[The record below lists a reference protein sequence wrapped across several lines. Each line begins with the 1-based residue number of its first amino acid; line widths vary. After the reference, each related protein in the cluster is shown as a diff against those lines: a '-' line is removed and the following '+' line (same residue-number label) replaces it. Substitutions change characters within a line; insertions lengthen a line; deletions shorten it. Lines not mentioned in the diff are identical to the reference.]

1 MFLSANEIRQR
12 LGNDIRI
19 EPFDPDSINPNSVN
33 LRLHRELLIYEE
45 IVLDAAIPNRYRR
58 LEIPEDGLTLQPG
71 VLYLGRTVEYTQT
84 HGLVPMVQGRSS
96 LSRLG
101 LLVNPAG
108 SLGDNGYCGTW
119 TVEMHCVQPV
129 RIYAGMQV
137 CQISYSQMLGTGE
150 DYNGG
155 KYQHSRDVQVSQ
167 MFRELGEED
176 DKQMELNFENSFCRD
191 PETAK

>member
-1 MFLSANEIRQR
+1 MLLSANEIRRR
-12 LGNDIRI
+12 LGNEICI
-19 EPFDPDSINPNSVN
+19 EPFDPDAVNPNSVN
-33 LRLHRELLIYEE
+33 LTLHNELLIYEE

-58 LEIPEDGLTLQPG
+58 LAIPEDGLTLQPG
-71 VLYLGRTVEYTQT
+71 VLYLGRTVEHTET
-84 HGLVPMVQGRSS
+84 HGLVPTVQGRSS

-137 CQISYSQMLGTGE
+137 CQIAYLQMHGSGD
-150 DYNGG
+150 DYDGG

-167 MFRELGEED
+167 MFRELGDSDE
-176 DKQMELNFENSFCRD
+176 KQMELKF
-191 PETAK
+191 